1 MGRNIGRNTSKNLRS
16 KYSQKR
22 RDHAKQP
29 ATDAL
34 KTPLIGNKIA
44 DKIRRVTKTSPQNN
58 AEK

>member
-22 RDHAKQP
+22 PDHAKQP

-34 KTPLIGNKIA
+34 KTPS
-44 DKIRRVTKTSPQNN
+44 KT
-58 AEK
+58 AT